1 MDFRG
6 GHHEGVTSARRCRN
20 AFRGG
25 DDGCANRRRHR
36 GYARSQSGGMPGG
49 SSRVGRRMRALLPAG
64 FAARHPNRCVRRYP
78 AATATASAA
87 TASAATAAGV
97 EWRHHAVFL
106 RVRGP
111 SGAVRV
117 SQHRRMHLAARDSG
131 VRTVRSSDFSV
142 ARSALSGITGVDS
155 GVPPTSVRCRTV
167 SGTRC
172 PGQRSCRRH
181 DRTRPLRR
189 PSVLFRATKPT
200 QPRRYA
206 RPVGTRIQHQARA
219 D

>member
-6 GHHEGVTSARRCRN
+6 GHHEGVMSARRCRN

-25 DDGCANRRRHR
+25 ADGCANRRRHR
-36 GYARSQSGGMPGG
+36 GYARSQSRGMPGR

-64 FAARHPNRCVRRYP
+64 FAARHPNRCVRRDP

-87 TASAATAAGV
+87 TATASAATATGV

-117 SQHRRMHLAARDSG
+117 SQHRRMHLAAQRFRRAESRTARLSTPKSRAAGVTPGSG
-131 VRTVRSSDFSV
+131 HRLKPIAVDMPICGRMAQDRPGVSHVVGVTE
-142 ARSALSGITGVDS
+142 LS
-155 GVPPTSVRCRTV
+155 
-167 SGTRC
+167 
-172 PGQRSCRRH
+172 
-181 DRTRPLRR
+181 PLRR
-189 PSVLFRATKPT
+189 PSVLF
-200 QPRRYA
+200 
-206 RPVGTRIQHQARA
+206 
-219 D
+219 